1 MSTTISTRI
10 RNPSYSNDDPFQVWL
25 AATEACRNNL
35 RRFLPS
41 NPTDNDIRE
50 VCRLVI
56 KDSRDSIDN
65 AIQTV
70 QNIGSGPDAGGVCP
84 PNHID
89 KYETYN
95 LGGDIFVLYHP
106 MLRYRDTVTDT
117 YGTNVDQIHWCL
129 YMARG
134 GTDRN
139 HCIDIDQNNIE
150 IHVFD
155 PISQSWQHMIQ
166 CMHAPCFIQHC
177 SSIHIHDW

>member
-1 MSTTISTRI
+1 MSYPLFLCTTNIAA
-10 RNPSYSNDDPFQVWL
+10 WL
-25 AATEACRNNL
+25 L
-35 RRFLPS
+35 
-41 NPTDNDIRE
+41 
-50 VCRLVI
+50 
-56 KDSRDSIDN
+56 
-65 AIQTV
+65 Q
-70 QNIGSGPDAGGVCP
+70 GVCP

-166 CMHAPCFIQHC
+166 CMLLV
-177 SSIHIHDW
+177 SSNTVARFTFMTGNRRVTKQIVVPVPKSLE